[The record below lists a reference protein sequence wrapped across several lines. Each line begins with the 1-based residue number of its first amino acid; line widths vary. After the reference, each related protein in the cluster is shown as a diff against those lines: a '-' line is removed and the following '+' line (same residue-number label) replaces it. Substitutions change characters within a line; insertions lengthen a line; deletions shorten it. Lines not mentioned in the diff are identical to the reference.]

1 MTDFL
6 GYQGKDVVI
15 TGAASGMGKAAAQLL
30 VDAGANVYALD
41 IAEVS
46 VPVAK
51 VIKVDMKNQESLDE
65 ALSQLPASI
74 YAHFNCAGVPSPP
87 FSSDD
92 AVLINFAGLR
102 YLTENLIPR
111 IAEGGAI
118 ASIASTAGMGWKHS
132 LDLINDFLAIDNSIA
147 SARKWLGEHVG
158 AFPDGYSFS
167 KACMIVYTMSM
178 AKQLAVKNIRI
189 NCISPSPTD
198 SNFMTQLKGEGQVPE
213 DAVALFLPS
222 NGRYASGEDMG
233 RALVMLNSKLAGF
246 VSGNNLPVDYG
257 YCAEVVVGQRD
268 NLLGLS

>member
-1 MTDFL
+1 MTDVL

-46 VPVAK
+46 VEVKK

-65 ALSQLPASI
+65 ALSQLPESI

-102 YLTENLIPR
+102 YLTESLIPR
-111 IAEGGAI
+111 IVDGGAI

-132 LDLINDFLAIDNSIA
+132 LDLINDFLAIDNSIV
-147 SARKWLGEHVG
+147 SARKWLSEHVD

-167 KACMIVYTMSM
+167 KSCMIVYTMSM
-178 AKQLAVKNIRI
+178 AKQLAE
-189 NCISPSPTD
+189 T
-198 SNFMTQLKGEGQVPE
+198 L
-213 DAVALFLPS
+213 LFG
-222 NGRYASGEDMG
+222 N
-233 RALVMLNSKLAGF
+233 LV
-246 VSGNNLPVDYG
+246 PVDEELVEINFTFFQPLVNGEAPKGGVQDAIIKGLIRQLEEDKIIWEKKVHRDAPALCDGDGPIARFRRY
-257 YCAEVVVGQRD
+257 YSQFYAE
-268 NLLGLS
+268 